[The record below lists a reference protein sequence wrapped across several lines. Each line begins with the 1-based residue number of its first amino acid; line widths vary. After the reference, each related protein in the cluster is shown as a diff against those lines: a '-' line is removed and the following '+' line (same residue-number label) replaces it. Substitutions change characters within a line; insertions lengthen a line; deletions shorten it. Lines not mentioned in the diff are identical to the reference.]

1 LAGSCEEVVEGSVGV
16 ISWLKTVSIGWVC
29 NHEGRDLKRTEVFN
43 QRMLEMERKLCMR
56 LNGAT
61 EFNCFE
67 VTVASKN
74 GIGFESGDS
83 AIEFIFHGAPLFFT
97 IKGMVEESKVL
108 TEIASGCMRG

>member
-1 LAGSCEEVVEGSVGV
+1 MESSIGV
-16 ISWLKTVSIGWVC
+16 IGWLKTVSIGWVC

-43 QRMLEMERKLCMR
+43 QRMLEMEGKLCMG

-67 VTVASKN
+67 VAVASKN
-74 GIGFESGDS
+74 GIGLESGDS
-83 AIEFIFHGAPLFFT
+83 AIEFIFHGEPLFFT
-97 IKGMVEESKVL
+97 IKRMFEESKVL